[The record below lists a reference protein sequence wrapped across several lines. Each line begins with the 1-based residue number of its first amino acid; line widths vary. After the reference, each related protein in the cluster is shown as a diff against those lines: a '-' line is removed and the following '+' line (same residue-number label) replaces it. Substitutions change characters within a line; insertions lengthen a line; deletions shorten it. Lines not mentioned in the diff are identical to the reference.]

1 MFYLNIIRLY
11 IVIFMINIIFINCQ
25 DKIHE
30 EEDVE
35 DDDIV
40 VCKYKCS
47 EGQFCILQYNYII
60 FYHTIN
66 NTTIIYIYIYIDN
79 DIIYN
84 LRNYNI

>member
-1 MFYLNIIRLY
+1 
-11 IVIFMINIIFINCQ
+11 MINIIFINCQ